1 MTKKPVSNAPPPI
14 KPVRGLSVPRRQ
26 SNGAQVHQVHKPD
39 WSMWSGDQR
48 VAIEEAV
55 ALTMDIDPTPLSR
68 VQDFITPDA
77 LPKTRRKEFCKRQIA
92 LQGLFPGKSRIKLSE
107 AMDRVVKMKWSGLPP
122 ELVAMA
128 VLPVPKPPHG
138 AEALPIASAG
148 AARIAMPDVSA
159 SSSKMKQPNTLP
171 ENAPV
176 RGRRMKRKALIEANF
191 PRWETI
197 ERDLKDAAANGLSD
211 RAKPGADHGYWWE
224 GLALAWAEENG
235 KLRSPSAAS
244 SSVRTH
250 LMPR

>member
-1 MTKKPVSNAPPPI
+1 MTKKPESNAPAPF
-14 KPVRGLSVPRRQ
+14 KPVRGLSLPPSQ

-55 ALTMDIDPTPLSR
+55 SLTMDIDPTPLSR

-128 VLPVPKPPHG
+128 TVPPDTTPRGAKADPESAPTAPAEPVP
-138 AEALPIASAG
+138 A
-148 AARIAMPDVSA
+148 
-159 SSSKMKQPNTLP
+159 
-171 ENAPV
+171 
-176 RGRRMKRKALIEANF
+176 KRKFAGLPDDPLQKRSKLLEWFRAAGGKRPKEGGRGGTRGALTRVVEKSGI
-191 PRWETI
+191 
-197 ERDLKDAAANGLSD
+197 DKDTLGSMLDKAIDEKRASD
-211 RAKPGADHGYWWE
+211 GFAQLTAIR
-224 GLALAWAEENG
+224 
-235 KLRSPSAAS
+235 
-244 SSVRTH
+244 
-250 LMPR
+250 